1 MVQILRAQNID
12 KIPELELIGYRMSKF
27 FTLYSRYYHNIENR
41 NKDIRY
47 FRKWWNKLKEKYCG

>member
-27 FTLYSRYYHNIENR
+27 FTLYSRYYLNIENR
-41 NKDIRY
+41 IKDIRY
-47 FRKWWNKLKEKYCG
+47 FRKWWIKLKEKYCG